1 MYDMIK
7 SVIQNR
13 TYSDLNKLLQKI
25 KRFWIEGSLTD
36 SQYDELNTLAADNGP
51 VKDYAVQEEI
61 DRLWAA
67 VHAIEARLDDSDEP
81 GGDAPDEPG
90 EIPEFVQPT
99 GAHDAY
105 HVGDKVTYNGKVYQ
119 SLIDGNVW
127 APDVYPA
134 GWQELN

>member
-7 SVIQNR
+7 SVIQSR

-25 KRFWIEGSLTD
+25 RRFWLEGSLTD
-36 SQYDELNTLAADNGP
+36 SQYEELTALAAGNGP

-67 VHAIEARLDDSDEP
+67 VHAIEARLNESGEP
-81 GGDAPDEPG
+81 GGATDEPDG
-90 EIPEFVQPT
+90 IPAFVQPT

-105 HVGDKVTYNGKVYQ
+105 HAGDKVTYNGTAYE
-119 SLIDGNVW
+119 SRIDGNVW

-134 GWQELN
+134 GWQELT